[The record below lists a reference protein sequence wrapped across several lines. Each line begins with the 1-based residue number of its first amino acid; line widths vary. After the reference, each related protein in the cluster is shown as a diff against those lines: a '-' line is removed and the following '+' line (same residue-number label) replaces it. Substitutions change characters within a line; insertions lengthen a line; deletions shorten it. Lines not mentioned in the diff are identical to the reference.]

1 MKEFFFNVIRVIK
14 KHYETLRELL
24 GFPERAFNKVVLPQ
38 PGGPSSKVILQE
50 DKLSELEIYQQ
61 ILYSY
66 FLFNMKMK

>member
-1 MKEFFFNVIRVIK
+1 
-14 KHYETLRELL
+14 
-24 GFPERAFNKVVLPQ
+24 LPQ